1 MYSSIK
7 RYYDTGRYDD
17 EDMKIFVL
25 AKWIT
30 EAQYA
35 EITGIPYQA

>member
-1 MYSSIK
+1 MYNSIK
-7 RYYDTGRYDD
+7 RYYDTGRYTD
-17 EDMKIFVL
+17 ENVKIFVL

-30 EAQYA
+30 EAQYE